1 MKTIQN
7 ASFAVVSAMFLTLLG
22 IRAQDKPANDAPQAE
37 ESKEVVSPEEQ
48 KYIDMLSNINWEKSS
63 EGKVGTYATIK
74 IPEEYLYTGG
84 PGTITLL
91 EHNGNLTSG
100 DELGYITPKDF
111 SWFAVFE
118 FENCGY
124 VKDDEKNAL
133 DADKIME
140 QMQEGQEQANKQLK
154 KMGMP
159 ELQLLGW
166 HTPPFYN
173 PETKNLEWAI
183 RLRGEDGTESINYK
197 TKLLGRRGVMDVVLV
212 CDESQMATVVPEY
225 QKLIAGYQFVSD
237 QSYAAFTKGDKIA
250 EYGLTGLIVGG
261 GLLAAA
267 KSGLLVKLWKPIAA
281 GVVILFAAIKR
292 LFGRKTQ
299 A

>member
-292 LFGRKTQ
+292 LLGRKTQ